1 MTIRDAL
8 RKWSPARFI
17 PGARVLSTAEASLPQ
32 PGSPIQT
39 RKIIDC
45 PTERRIEPPYQTVSR
60 PAAGLEQ
67 IAEQLDRIN
76 ASLLRAEDAANQR
89 RLRRQTPRGG

>member
-8 RKWSPARFI
+8 RKWSPARFM
-17 PGARVLSTAEASLPQ
+17 PGARALSRVEAPLPQ
-32 PGSPIQT
+32 RGSPIQT

-45 PTERRIEPPYQTVSR
+45 PTERRIEPQYQTVSR
-60 PAAGLEQ
+60 PGSGLGQ
-67 IAEQLDRIN
+67 IAEGLDRIN

-89 RLRRQTPRGG
+89 RLRRQTSRGG

>member
-8 RKWSPARFI
+8 RKWSPARFM
-17 PGARVLSTAEASLPQ
+17 PGARALSTAEAPLPQ
-32 PGSPIQT
+32 RGSPIPT
-39 RKIIDC
+39 RKIIERS
-45 PTERRIEPPYQTVSR
+45 TERRIEPPYQTVSR
-60 PAAGLEQ
+60 PATGLEQ

-89 RLRRQTPRGG
+89 RLRRQTPRRG